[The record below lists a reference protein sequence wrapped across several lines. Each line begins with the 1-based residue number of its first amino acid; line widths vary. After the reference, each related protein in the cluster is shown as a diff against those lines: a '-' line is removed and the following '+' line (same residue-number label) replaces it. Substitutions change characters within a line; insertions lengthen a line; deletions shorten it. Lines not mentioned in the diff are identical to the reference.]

1 MNNIINKLG
10 KCFNSLIFT
19 YAILFFGVNI
29 YDRLFTFGYNTFDF
43 FLSIII
49 GILTLALV
57 ICVGEFILKK
67 VFPSKN

>member
-1 MNNIINKLG
+1 MNTIINKLG

-19 YAILFFGVNI
+19 YAIMFFGINI
-29 YDRLFTFGYNTFDF
+29 YDRLFTFDYNPFDF

-49 GILTLALV
+49 GIPTLALA
-57 ICVGEFILKK
+57 ICAGEFILKK